1 MTSQTNRYH
10 LSYPEA
16 SDLVSNLPQILKA
29 QADAVDSALGTVDDR
44 HTDGTWIPIV
54 TNSLMSLQQH
64 GAVTGQ
70 IGVVTSA
77 GAESGIYIFM
87 SENGSWLKISGIK
100 ELQDNKETAV
110 EWCPPYATGNDQVIR
125 LIRSGNIVMALGAAN
140 LKGGN
145 VGNIAPVNENLPAGF
160 KSDQYA
166 YIDVFPSDFILSYN
180 PNQDNMNIR
189 GSRLGKE
196 RYIFTG
202 TWTTRDPWPG
212 EE

>member
-1 MTSQTNRYH
+1 MSSQTNRYH

-29 QADAVDSALGTVDDR
+29 QADSVDAALGDVDDR

-54 TNSLMSLQQH
+54 TNSLMLLQQH

-70 IGVVTSA
+70 IGVVGSA
-77 GAESGIYIFM
+77 GSESGIYMYM
-87 SENGSWLKISGIK
+87 SEYGQWLKISGIK
-100 ELQDNKETAV
+100 ELQDNKETFV
-110 EWCPPYATGNDQVIR
+110 YWCPPYATGDDQVIK
-125 LIRSGNIVMALGAAN
+125 LIRSGNIVMASGAAN
-140 LKGGN
+140 LKGGS
-145 VGNIAPVNENLPAGF
+145 VGDIASVYENLPAGF
-160 KSDQYA
+160 KSDQFA
-166 YIDVFPSDFILSYN
+166 YINVFPSDFLLSYD

-189 GSRLGKE
+189 GSRLGKQ
-196 RYIFTG
+196 RYCFTG